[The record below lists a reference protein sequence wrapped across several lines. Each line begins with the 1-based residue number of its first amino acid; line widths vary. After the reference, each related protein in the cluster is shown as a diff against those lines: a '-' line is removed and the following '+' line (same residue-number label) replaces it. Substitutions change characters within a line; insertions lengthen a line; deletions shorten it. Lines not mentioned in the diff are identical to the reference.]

1 MFLVKIIP
9 TDHIIIVLDAS
20 TTALA
25 KLFTLLVTLI
35 PHMLNRQIVITPK
48 IQAANNDP
56 SEPI

>member
-1 MFLVKIIP
+1 LVKIIP

-35 PHMLNRQIVITPK
+35 PHILNRQIVITPK